1 VRHLIDSDVLIDAL
15 TGSRNA
21 PAVLDALSDDGLAVS
36 VVSLAELYEGT
47 YRSANPETAQQ
58 AIKDLLSGYE
68 MLNLSDAIV
77 ATFGRLRALL
87 RRQGRLIPDLDL
99 MIAST
104 ALAHDLT
111 LVTRNQRHFSR
122 VPQLRLYLPID
133 QG

>member
-1 VRHLIDSDVLIDAL
+1 M
-15 TGSRNA
+15 G
-21 PAVLDALSDDGLAVS
+21 AVS
-36 VVSLAELYEGT
+36 FVSLAELYEGT